1 MAIRHIRKHMAYS
14 PTPLDQHFI
23 YAFGFWASI
32 SSGEPLILGA
42 RNEWR
47 DSGRTAEDFANR
59 PASTPCG
66 LTSETAEG
74 MVQFPGGLPGSVEAL
89 RLKARQDD
97 TRITCHPGAHRTIR
111 CRGIANV
118 GDYRRGGPSSE
129 RLGRVDGRRR
139 ARQDFQAPDAVIWRL
154 SPAGS
159 CSLSNSECSQ
169 SSWDS

>member
-74 MVQFPGGLPGSVEAL
+74 MVQFPGVFQEAWKHYVSKHDKMTHESRATPELIERFGVEAVPTL
-89 RLKARQDD
+89 VIIDAAGRVQSVSAGLTDVD
-97 TRITCHPGAHRTIR
+97 
-111 CRGIANV
+111 
-118 GDYRRGGPSSE
+118 E
-129 RLGRVDGRRR
+129 LGRIFRPLM
-139 ARQDFQAPDAVIWRL
+139 Q
-154 SPAGS
+154 
-159 CSLSNSECSQ
+159 
-169 SSWDS
+169 